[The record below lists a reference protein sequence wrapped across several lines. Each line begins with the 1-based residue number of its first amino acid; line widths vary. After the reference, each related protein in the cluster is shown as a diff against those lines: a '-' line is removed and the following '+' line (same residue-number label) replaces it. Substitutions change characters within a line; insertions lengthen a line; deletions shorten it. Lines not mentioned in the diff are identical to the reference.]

1 MNNMS
6 LQQMENRIEYHYLIM
21 LVFII
26 LASMTS
32 TLIHSSHKLARDE
45 AYISSLRSFQD
56 DVENPDF
63 PQINSPDETW
73 SF

>member
-1 MNNMS
+1 MNNVS
-6 LQQMENRIEYHYLIM
+6 LQQMEHRIEYHYLIM

-26 LASMTS
+26 LTSMTS
-32 TLIHSSHKLARDE
+32 TLIQSTHKLIRDE